1 MMTFDF
7 NKLMLAATFAFATVS
22 AEESCK
28 TIAELA
34 CENDSLK
41 TLCTLATSRPDI
53 AAALS
58 TSELTVFAPTD
69 DAFAA
74 VDQDLLA
81 QVGACGAA
89 LDSVLLFH
97 ATPGTVYAADL
108 ACAAPV
114 PMANGDDS
122 RTVCAGGAFYQK
134 GSSNSR
140 DMMPKIVGTDI
151 EACNGVVHVV
161 DQVLLPKLNK
171 IPFASCVEP
180 PAPVEPVQPAAPDGS
195 CLTIASI
202 ACEDPNFSVL
212 CSLVKGNDLAE
223 ALSSGNWTV
232 FAPTD
237 EAFGKIAEV
246 TADLTPGQLLDVL
259 MFHVVAEQAVTSDQL
274 VCKGLIS
281 MANEDTSR
289 TRCVHDEFGNEM
301 FFQRG
306 PGNTEEMLPKITAAN
321 LKACN
326 GIVHVV
332 DNVMI
337 PKL

>member
-1 MMTFDF
+1 MTFDF

-34 CENDSLK
+34 CENESLT
-41 TLCTLATSRPDI
+41 TLCALATGRPDI
-53 AAALS
+53 ATALS
-58 TSELTVFAPTD
+58 TAELTVFAPTD
-69 DAFAA
+69 AAFAA

-81 QVGACGAA
+81 QVGGCGAA

-97 ATPGTVYAADL
+97 ATPGTVLAADL
-108 ACAAPV
+108 VCAAPV
-114 PMANGDDS
+114 PMANGDES
-122 RTVCAGGAFYQK
+122 RTVCAGGVFYQK
-134 GSSNSR
+134 GSLNTR
-140 DMMPKIVGTDI
+140 DMMPQIIGTDI
-151 EACNGVVHVV
+151 KACNGVVHLV
-161 DQVLLPKLNK
+161 DQVLLPKPNK

-180 PAPVEPVQPAAPDGS
+180 PPPVEPVQPAAPDGS
-195 CLTIASI
+195 CLTIADI
-202 ACEDPNFSVL
+202 ACGDTNFSTL

-237 EAFGKIAEV
+237 EAFSKISAV
-246 TADLTPGQLLDVL
+246 TADLNSAQLLDVL
-259 MFHVVAEQAVTSDQL
+259 LFHVVPEQAVTSNEL
-274 VCKGLIS
+274 VCKGLIP
-281 MANEDTSR
+281 MANGDTSR
-289 TRCVHDEFGNEM
+289 TACTHDEFSREM

-306 PGNTEEMLPKITAAN
+306 PGNSLEMLPKITAAN